1 MHNTRLT
8 KIIATLGPGSGN
20 KNSIKK
26 LVRSGVNVFRLNLSH
41 GSHDVVNQ
49 WIEWIRQVED
59 ELNTYIG
66 ILLDLQGPK
75 IRVGKFRDGPI
86 KLKKG
91 QRVVFTSEK
100 ILGDDKVIPIQFSRF
115 HKAVGKGSIVY
126 LDDGALKVKVI
137 RVDGRRV
144 TVEVQEGGNLSNFK
158 GVNIPDAVT
167 RISAITAKD
176 KADLKFGLQAGVD
189 FVALSFAG
197 SAADIHQLR
206 KLIPQGPDA
215 PEIIAKIERTEA
227 VTRLK
232 EIVGAADGVMVA
244 RGDLGIETPLAEVP
258 VSQSRILRECIQQS
272 KPVIIAT
279 QMLESMITNSRPTR
293 AEVSDIANA
302 VMACTDGIMLS
313 GETAVGKHPT
323 AAVEMMVETSMKTE
337 EFQRQTQ
344 RIVPWSWFFKDAPPI
359 HLGISYSAN
368 RLVELL
374 DARALVV
381 FTLSGDTAKMVSSP
395 RPMVPVFAFTSSRS
409 RARKLSLLRG
419 VIPHLVKESENFMDD
434 LGNLFRILKKQHSL
448 KKGDRIVIAT
458 GLPVGIPKW
467 TNTIRVEVIP

>member
-1 MHNTRLT
+1 MHSTRLT

-20 KNSIKK
+20 KKSIKK

-41 GSHDVVNQ
+41 GSHDVVSQ
-49 WIEWIRQVED
+49 WIEWIRQVEQ
-59 ELNTYIG
+59 ELDTYIG

-75 IRVGKFRDGPI
+75 IRLGKFREGSI

-91 QRVVFTSEK
+91 QRVVFTPEK
-100 ILGDDKVIPIQFSRF
+100 ILGDDNVIPIQLPRC
-115 HKAVGKGSIVY
+115 HKAVGEGSVVY
-126 LDDGALKVKVI
+126 LDDGSLKVKVLQ
-137 RVDGRRV
+137 VDGRRV
-144 TVEVQEGGNLSNFK
+144 TVDVQVGGRLSDFK
-158 GVNIPDAVT
+158 GVNIPDATT
-167 RISAITAKD
+167 RISAITQKD
-176 KADLKFGLQAGVD
+176 KEDLKFGLREGVD

-197 SAADIHQLR
+197 SADDIHQLR

-227 VTRLK
+227 VKRLK
-232 EIVGAADGVMVA
+232 EIVEAADGVMVA

-258 VSQSRILRECIQQS
+258 VSQSRILRECILQS

-279 QMLESMITNSRPTR
+279 QMLESMITNVRPTR

-323 AAVEMMVETSMKTE
+323 AAVEMMVETAMKTE
-337 EFQRQTQ
+337 AFQRQTQ

-409 RARKLSLLRG
+409 RARKLTLLRG
-419 VIPHLVKESENFMDD
+419 VIPNLVKESENFMDD
-434 LGNLFRILKKQHSL
+434 MRNLFRFLKKRRYL

-467 TNTIRVEVIP
+467 TNTIRVEIVP